1 MSNPEPNIR
10 RATRRHRGPLWG
22 LIAIGVFITLLST
35 VYFPGWGQ
43 SERVEESELEPIERI
58 DGEIM
63 GVVPR
68 EGQEIARDVTPGP
81 VGVMPDAAGVDV
93 GSQDP
98 AE

>member
-1 MSNPEPNIR
+1 
-10 RATRRHRGPLWG
+10 
-22 LIAIGVFITLLST
+22 
-35 VYFPGWGQ
+35 
-43 SERVEESELEPIERI
+43 VEESELEPIERI